1 MAPRRDRGSKRP
13 DKRSKRKAVSM
24 AIKECGQKIEN
35 PDQFLDQLCPETWSR
50 HVYSLEFPRS
60 LNKKGRADEIN
71 TGVCNLFQR
80 VMGVRNTEI
89 FGCFF
94 TKSGV
99 PCVCLLSQQLG
110 CSTATGGWRLLVWA
124 AQDWTVAFITLT
136 PVLTASCVYSY
147 SENAGFFGA
156 FISPDKL

>member
-1 MAPRRDRGSKRP
+1 MAPRPDRGSKRP

-94 TKSGV
+94 YEVWS
-99 PCVCLLSQQLG
+99 PMCVL
-110 CSTATGGWRLLVWA
+110 A
-124 AQDWTVAFITLT
+124 
-136 PVLTASCVYSY
+136 LTAARVLHSHRGL
-147 SENAGFFGA
+147 EAAGLGSSGLDCRLHHSHSSTDSLMRIFLLRKCWVLWCIYF
-156 FISPDKL
+156 SR

>member
-1 MAPRRDRGSKRP
+1 
-13 DKRSKRKAVSM
+13 M

-99 PCVCLLSQQLG
+99 PCVL
-110 CSTATGGWRLLVWA
+110 A
-124 AQDWTVAFITLT
+124 
-136 PVLTASCVYSY
+136 LTAARVLHSHRGL
-147 SENAGFFGA
+147 EAAGLGSSGLDCRHHSHSSTDSLMRILTQKMLGSLVHLFLQINSRMIFWGEGTVGKCCA
-156 FISPDKL
+156 TPEK